1 MTADEQQPR
10 SFPTINDGRYEFLAE
25 LGKGMAG
32 QVFKARDT
40 VLRKNVVIKTLH
52 SDLAS
57 GEELQR
63 FQREAKAF
71 SSLDQ
76 PHILKILDFGL
87 SDDQVPY
94 LVMEFVDGRSL
105 DIYLKEHGAFQ
116 GVEALVLAS
125 QICEAMQHAH
135 SRKVLH
141 RDLKPSNLLVV
152 EDKREN
158 LHIYILDFGLAK
170 VSDARSAAI
179 STLTKPGQLLG
190 TAEYMSP
197 EQASALPCTEA
208 SDIYSVGCILFE
220 MVSGEP
226 PFHARA
232 LLEVIRQQKEA
243 EPPVDVLRR
252 ICPEVDVASI
262 VERALKKR
270 PEDRFSSM
278 AEMNEAI
285 AAALDALPPSQ
296 GTIARAFDE
305 SEPET
310 EFETEFDSGHLPAPA
325 EATAVSARKLKP
337 EVMVVV
343 AGLVALLIFTILAI
357 VITAIEN
364 KEAEKTTPVT
374 KSDLYELADGADLLK
389 GTLSEKRLILSR
401 AYNADQSVKTAFSR
415 RKDVRVVD
423 ASYSDLS
430 DQSIPYIKKWN
441 AFSLILTATRIT
453 DKGMMAL
460 QGSSLRHLCIDMT
473 PNTTPTSIAV
483 LPSLDFLRSLRI
495 GNGYLEDRDLEP
507 LAHCTQLL
515 ELTITGSPKLS
526 DRCLEYVAE
535 LPLLQTLKIGAC
547 AGITDSGVDSYRR
560 MHPSVAVTYSRTG
573 IPMPS
578 LSDGIPMDEEP
589 LPAQHEILD

>member
-10 SFPTINDGRYEFLAE
+10 SFPTIDDGRYEYLAE

-52 SDLAS
+52 SDMSS

-71 SSLDQ
+71 SSLDH

-94 LVMEFVDGRSL
+94 LVMEFVEGRPL
-105 DIYLKEHGAFQ
+105 DLYLKEHGVFQ
-116 GVEALVLAS
+116 GAEALALTA

-170 VSDARSAAI
+170 VTDARSAAI

-252 ICPEVDVASI
+252 ICPDIDVAAI
-262 VERALKKR
+262 VQRALKKR
-270 PEDRFSSM
+270 PEERFSSM
-278 AEMNEAI
+278 AEMSDAI

-305 SEPET
+305 SEPES
-310 EFETEFDSGHLPAPA
+310 ESEPEEVPAPA
-325 EATAVSARKLKP
+325 ETQALSTRKLKP
-337 EVMVVV
+337 EVIVV
-343 AGLVALLIFTILAI
+343 AAGLLALLIFTILAF

-364 KEAEKTTPVT
+364 KEAEKATPVT

-389 GTLSEKRLILSR
+389 GSLSAKRLILSR
-401 AYNADQSVKTAFSR
+401 AYNADQSVQTAFSR
-415 RKDVRVVD
+415 RKDVRAVD

-430 DQSIPYIKKWN
+430 DQSIPYMKRWN
-441 AFSLILTATRIT
+441 VFSLILTATRIT
-453 DKGMMAL
+453 DKGVMAL
-460 QGSSLRHLCIDMT
+460 KDSSLRHLCIDMT
-473 PNTTPTSIAV
+473 PNTTPTSIEV
-483 LPSLDFLRSLRI
+483 LPSLHFLRSLRI

-515 ELTITGSPKLS
+515 ELTITASPKLS

-535 LPLLQTLKIGAC
+535 LPLLQTLKVGAC
-547 AGITDSGVDSYRR
+547 AGITESGVASYRR
-560 MHPSVAVTYSRTG
+560 SHPSVAVTYSGAG
-573 IPMPS
+573 IPMPT

-589 LPAQHEILD
+589 LPVQHEILD